1 MTRESEAGTWR
12 QWIFRSIL
20 IPLYEGGIKRRKTF
34 KYLRELEASQWLPRK
49 TILADQLESLRRLL
63 RYATSNCPYYRE
75 KWGSLGL
82 SSDAITSVEDFAR
95 WPLVDR
101 DTIRENRQAMRS
113 TAPGTKFIAKSTG
126 GSSGTP
132 LSFDLDAAGLDRRMA
147 AWHRGYEW
155 AGAGLGTKQWYL
167 WGVPLGQSSV
177 AKRAKDE
184 LFHRL
189 YRRRIA
195 NCFEMSEE
203 RASWFHRDLAE
214 YKPDNIVAY
223 ANPLYFLAQAFERQ
237 GLIPFSPKSIVVGA
251 EKIHDF
257 QRAAIERVFAAPV
270 FETYGCREFT
280 LIGGECDRHHGF
292 HLTAENLV
300 VEVVD
305 DDGNPTPDGEEGNVV
320 ITDLTNYGMPF
331 IRYVIGDRAI
341 AGFGECSCGRGLPL
355 LRRVVGRKLD
365 VIDTPSGRK
374 IPGEFFP
381 HLLKEFPAVRRFQVV
396 QESIQGIKILIEPG
410 NGLHADVRSEVVKAV
425 RATVGDDLEIELVR
439 VDAIGLTGAGKLNVV
454 VNRISA
460 NAGPGHVF
468 A

>member
-1 MTRESEAGTWR
+1 MIREPKPNTWGQR
-12 QWIFRSIL
+12 VFRSVL

-34 KYLRELEASQWLPRK
+34 KFLCELEASQWLPRDK
-49 TILADQLESLRRLL
+49 ILADQLESLRRLL
-63 RYATSNCPYYRE
+63 RHATSNSPYYRE
-75 KWGSLGL
+75 RWNPLGL
-82 SSDAITSVEDFAR
+82 SPDSIMSIKDFAR
-95 WPLVDR
+95 WPLIDR
-101 DTIRENRQAMRS
+101 DTIREHRKAMHS
-113 TAPGTKFIAKSTG
+113 TAPGTKLIAKSTG

-167 WGVPLGQSSV
+167 WGVPLGQSSAV
-177 AKRAKDE
+177 KRAKDE

-189 YRRRIA
+189 YRRRVA
-195 NCFEMSEE
+195 NCFEMSEA
-203 RASWFHRDLAE
+203 RASWFHRDLGQ

-251 EKIHDF
+251 EKLHDF
-257 QRAAIERVFAAPV
+257 QREVIERVFAAPV

-280 LIGGECDRHHGF
+280 LIGGECDRHNGF

-300 VEVVD
+300 VEVVN

-396 QESIQGIKILIEPG
+396 QENIRGVKILVEPG
-410 NGLHADVRSEVVKAV
+410 NGLDSDVRNEVVEAV
-425 RATVGDDLEIELVR
+425 RATVGDDLHIELVL

-460 NAGPGHVF
+460 NAGSTHAFV
-468 A
+468 